1 MRTKLARWSP
11 VLAGLLALVVYLPRQ
26 CPTLAMQ
33 GDSAELVTAAW
44 VWGVPHAP
52 GYPLYTFV
60 AHLFTKLPF
69 SEVAHRVHLTSAL
82 YHALAVGLVARSVG
96 RLTGS
101 WRAGAA
107 AGLCLAFARGFF
119 MGSLFAEVLPLAE
132 AFLAAL
138 VAVGVEIH
146 LRSAPSSRLFYGFAA
161 LGGLAIA
168 HHPIVGL
175 AGAGILVLVGPELVR
190 WMRARLVRAAGV
202 LLVAAATYSA
212 SYGLVFLAARRDPPV
227 SWGDV
232 HDMASLEHLVLRR
245 DYGGPF
251 VPNKKQ
257 VIGTKLDR
265 VGFWGRLTVESIS
278 YPGAALVLLGAMSFR
293 RRTRRAVLASM
304 LASAGVGPLFYV
316 LGTLPEDFEASIAM
330 SARFVTVSFVPMSI
344 LAGLALARADVW
356 LVRRKRTRR
365 LRWALLAA
373 PVGLFLMNRDVT
385 LREDR
390 RGIAFAHD
398 LIYPTEDDALVLVRG
413 DHAVQAAQYVCF
425 VERACGNRIV
435 FSPGELFMPWRRAQ
449 VLRAFPEI
457 RIDPDERSGMKQVP
471 TIVEAA
477 LDGRP
482 VYLLPELYV
491 RDKALAVHPIL
502 PRRLLLRVYRDEEA
516 RSAGRDRF
524 LEEARILAE
533 GRCEGCNIRE
543 SALLHPSFEGQLVS
557 MYAAAL
563 RNHALIS
570 RQIGEGP
577 ELATKLFERLHAL
590 EDQEFDSFDYV
601 H

>member
-1 MRTKLARWSP
+1 MQAKLARWSP
-11 VLAGLLALVVYLPRQ
+11 VLAGLLAMLVYLPRQ
-26 CPTLAMQ
+26 CPTLALQ
-33 GDSAELVTAAW
+33 GDSAELVTAAA

-52 GYPLYTFV
+52 GYPLYTFI
-60 AHLFTKLPF
+60 AHLFTKLPLL
-69 SEVAHRVHLTSAL
+69 EVAHRVHLTSAL

-107 AGLCLAFARGFF
+107 AGLCLAFARAFF
-119 MGSLFAEVLPLAE
+119 VGSLFAEVLPLAE

-138 VAVGVEIH
+138 IAIAVEIH
-146 LRSAPSSRLFYGFAA
+146 LRRAPSSRLFYGFAL

-175 AGAGILVLVGPELVR
+175 AGAGVLVLVGPEVVR
-190 WMRARLVRAAGV
+190 WGRARVVRAAGV
-202 LLVAAATYSA
+202 VLVAAAAFTA

-265 VGFWGRLTVESIS
+265 IGFWGRLTVESIA
-278 YPGAALVLLGAMSFR
+278 YPGAVLVLLGAMSFR

-304 LASAGVGPLFYV
+304 LATVGVGPLFYV
-316 LGTLPEDFEASIAM
+316 LGTLPEEFEASIAM
-330 SARFVTVSFVPMSI
+330 SARFVTVSFVPMSV

-356 LVRRKRTRR
+356 LVRRRKTRR
-365 LRWALLAA
+365 LRWALLAV
-373 PVGLFLMNRDVT
+373 PVGLFVMNRDVT
-385 LREDR
+385 LRDDR
-390 RGIAFAHD
+390 RGIGFAHD
-398 LIYPTEDDALVLVRG
+398 LIRPTEDDALVLLRG

-435 FSPGELFMPWRRAQ
+435 FAPGELFMQWRRAQ
-449 VLRAFPEI
+449 VLRAHPEI
-457 RIDPDERSGMKQVP
+457 RIDPEQRSGRRQVP
-471 TIVEAA
+471 AIVEGA
-477 LDGRP
+477 LDHRP

-491 RDKALAVHPIL
+491 RDKALEMHPIL

-516 RSAGRDRF
+516 RKAGEERF
-524 LEEARILAE
+524 LEEARVLAD
-533 GRCEGCNIRE
+533 GRCEACTIRE
-543 SALLHPSFEGQLVS
+543 SALLHPSFESQLVS

-563 RNHALIS
+563 RNHALVS

-577 ELATKLFERLHAL
+577 ELATKLFARLHAM
-590 EDQEFDSFDYV
+590 EDQEFDAFDYV